1 MFTLRYNLNCSYE
14 TKYATVAGI
23 AKTRVGLKPL
33 HKDIIP
39 SVLLIF
45 NKAS

>member
-1 MFTLRYNLNCSYE
+1 M
-14 TKYATVAGI
+14 VAGT

-33 HKDIIP
+33 HNDVNP

-45 NKAS
+45 SRAS